1 MANTLLQDGDLA
13 YLRAEA
19 LTSLPDKVDIQRK
32 TNTADGQGG
41 FAESWSIAYSN
52 ISARIAYGSG
62 TNSVGVEQENRSRLL
77 TVSVAYNQSIEQGDR
92 VLSGG
97 DTLEVIS
104 INLPDSWHIFKT
116 CQVRQI

>member
-41 FAESWSIAYSN
+41 FAESWDIAYSDV
-52 ISARIAYGSG
+52 SARIAHGSG
-62 TNSVGVEQENRSRLL
+62 TNSVGAEQQNRSRQL
-77 TVSVAYNQSIEQGDR
+77 TVSVAYDQSIENGDR
-92 VLSGG
+92 ILISG

-104 INLPDSWHIFKT
+104 VDLPDSWHIFKT